1 MPRLCRCGK
10 IVEDRC
16 ECFSGASKQLTR
28 STTAEGHGNDHRKAS
43 ERYRAEHPLCERCV
57 QLHGVM
63 HAKPSKDMHHIVSIR
78 KDATQRMSRG
88 NWLAVCGEHHEEL
101 EGNEIDGMAC
111 KRWSEANYTQAMDTP
126 SRVGGASQNAI

>member
-16 ECFSGASKQLTR
+16 ECFSGASTQRR
-28 STTAEGHGNDHRKAS
+28 STTTEGHGNDHRKAS

-57 QLHGVM
+57 QLHGVA
-63 HAKPSKDMHHIVSIR
+63 HAKPSRDMHHIIAIR
-78 KDATQRMSRG
+78 KDSTQRMQRG

-101 EGNEIDGMAC
+101 EGNELEGMAC
-111 KRWSEANYTQAMDTP
+111 KRWSEANYGAAMDTP
-126 SRVGGASQNAI
+126 SQVWGVSQNAT

>member
-28 STTAEGHGNDHRKAS
+28 STTTEGHGSDHRKAS

-63 HAKPSKDMHHIVSIR
+63 HAKPSRDMHHIISIR
-78 KDATQRMSRG
+78 KDSSQRMSRG
-88 NWLAVCGEHHEEL
+88 NWLAVCGEHHEEIDIERMQSETIGFVL
-101 EGNEIDGMAC
+101 PIKVYTSVKQMVLIGN
-111 KRWSEANYTQAMDTP
+111 
-126 SRVGGASQNAI
+126 

>member
-16 ECFSGASKQLTR
+16 ECFSGASTQLSR
-28 STTAEGHGNDHRKAS
+28 STTAEGHGSDHRRAS

-57 QLHGVM
+57 QLHGVA
-63 HAKPSKDMHHIVSIR
+63 HAKPSKDMHHIVGIR
-78 KDATQRMSRG
+78 KDATQRMQRG

-101 EGNEIDGMAC
+101 EGNELEGMAC
-111 KRWSEANYTQAMDTP
+111 KRWSEANYAEAMDTP
-126 SRVGGASQNAI
+126 SQVGGASQNAT